1 MKKDVTLSIYG
12 AAIGDYFGCRWE
24 FTDKKPESMHEAFQ
38 THSETNWLTDDTV
51 CTLAVA
57 SAVLLHHK
65 TGKPMEWCARKEIL
79 RICRSH
85 PSSYGGRFYNWLLC
99 NGDIETNSLG
109 NGASMRISPIGL
121 YVDNLEQAR
130 RFAEDVTVV
139 SHNHPTAVVWAQIVS
154 CLVFMAKEGHTI
166 QEMCEMLST
175 DYPNEWKMIL
185 ELDLEDLHKNYPW
198 HDEKSQTTV
207 PQAIYC
213 FLTSSSFKNALYH
226 SLYIGGDADTIAAI
240 TCSIAAPYYGDAQVK
255 PLLNRIPTAG
265 DLEEIAVEFS
275 ETFLS

>member
-1 MKKDVTLSIYG
+1 MKKDIKLSIYG
-12 AAIGDYFGCRWE
+12 ALIGDYFGCRWE
-24 FTDKKPESMHEAFQ
+24 FTDRKPNSIEEALI
-38 THSETNWLTDDTV
+38 TYPEENWLTDDTV

-65 TGKPMEWCARKEIL
+65 TGKDMEECAKHEIL

-85 PSSYGGRFYNWLLC
+85 PSSYGGRFYEWLAN
-99 NGDIETNSLG
+99 NGEIETNSLG

-121 YVDNLEQAR
+121 YADNLEQAR
-130 RFAEDVTVV
+130 KYAEQATIV
-139 SHNHPTAVVWAQIVS
+139 SHSHPIAVVWAQIVA
-154 CLVFMAKEGHTI
+154 CLVFMAKEGYSI
-166 QEMCEMLST
+166 EDMKEMVMN
-175 DYPNEWKMIL
+175 DYPEEWKMIS

-213 FLTSSSFKNALYH
+213 FLTSNSFEDALYR

-240 TCSIAAPYYGDAQVK
+240 TCSIAAPYYGDRQVK
-255 PLLNRIPTAG
+255 PFLYRIPSAE
-265 DLEEIAVEFS
+265 DLEDIAIEFS